1 MLWIH
6 GDPTLMVER
15 QTAGGNDAVDVRMVL
30 HFLSP
35 GMEHAE
41 EADLSAQTLG
51 IPSDFD
57 QSFRAQTQQQG
68 VNELFVL

>member
-6 GDPTLMVER
+6 DDPTLMVER

-41 EADLSAQTLG
+41 EADLSAYGQKTRPG
-51 IPSDFD
+51 CKY
-57 QSFRAQTQQQG
+57 QK
-68 VNELFVL
+68 